1 VRGVKFLQS
10 SVYSTNL
17 GSDVVGS
24 TAKCF
29 GHFLAVDSF
38 LAHAEIGDLDV
49 SVLVEQDVVQFQIA
63 VNDPAAVQ
71 EKKAH
76 GNFGCVESG

>member
-1 VRGVKFLQS
+1 
-10 SVYSTNL
+10 
-17 GSDVVGS
+17 
-24 TAKCF
+24 
-29 GHFLAVDSF
+29 
-38 LAHAEIGDLDV
+38 V